1 MVNKSKNIGTSAET
15 HVVRYLQANGFPNA
29 DRRALKGSLDVGD
42 ILVCPGLIVEVK
54 AGAAA
59 ENASDG
65 QLRLWCAETSR
76 EKRNAKADTAFLVVK
91 RKGHGI
97 AKIGGWYVVQD
108 DGGMLTKFRL
118 DEYTQFLKVLGYTAT
133 GFVRAELT
141 SVN

>member
-42 ILVCPGLIVEVK
+42 ILVCKGLIVEVK

-76 EKRNAKADTAFLVVK
+76 ERVNAKADTAFLVVK

-97 AKIGGWYVVQD
+97 AKIGGWYVVQND
-108 DGGMLTKFRL
+108 AGMLTKFRL
-118 DEYTQFLKVLGYTAT
+118 DEYTEFLKVLGYTAT

-141 SVN
+141 AVN

>member
-1 MVNKSKNIGTSAET
+1 MVNRSKNIGTSAET

-42 ILVCPGLIVEVK
+42 ILVCKGLIVEVK

-76 EKRNAKADTAFLVVK
+76 EKVNAKADTAFLVVK
-91 RKGHGI
+91 RAGHGV
-97 AKIGGWYVVQD
+97 AKVGGWQVVQN

-118 DEYTQFLKVLGYTAT
+118 DEYTKFLKVLGFTAT
-133 GFVRAELT
+133 GFVRVELT
-141 SVN
+141 AVN